1 MTFFYLEHM
10 IFKFS
15 YGCTYLLHVECKL
28 CSCIVYNAFLMQ
40 ISLQNQKH
48 FYSIGSS
55 LYSFSRNKFDK
66 KISGKYSAHYCYP
79 PCVHCL

>member
-1 MTFFYLEHM
+1 
-10 IFKFS
+10 
-15 YGCTYLLHVECKL
+15 
-28 CSCIVYNAFLMQ
+28 MQ